1 MSACSSPLRHR
12 ALGFTLLEILVAVA
26 IFAIIGLLALGGYN
40 ELVKQS
46 EALEETAS
54 RTRAVQAAVHRLVQD
69 FAMLEP
75 RPVRDVLGDSR
86 QPALVS
92 DDRTDRLVEL
102 TRSSWTNPAGVPR
115 STLQRVSY
123 RLDDGK
129 LRREYWSAL
138 DRTLTAEPASAVLLD
153 DVRSMRLRFLDQN
166 LQWQEQWPPL
176 RYSGPD
182 AARVLPVAVEIRLEL
197 EDWGEI
203 VRLVEVSG

>member
-1 MSACSSPLRHR
+1 MNPKR

-46 EALEETAS
+46 ETLESTAR
-54 RTRAVQAAVHRLVQD
+54 RTREVQAAVHRLTQD

-86 QPALVS
+86 RAALVS
-92 DDRTDRLVEL
+92 NTDQTERLVEL
-102 TRSSWTNPAGVPR
+102 TRSSWTNPSGVPR
-115 STLQRVSY
+115 STLQRVGY
-123 RLDDGK
+123 RLENGK
-129 LRREYWSAL
+129 LRRDYWSAL

-153 DVRSMRLRFLDQN
+153 DVRSMSLRFLDQN
-166 LQWQEQWPPL
+166 LEWHEQWPP
-176 RYSGPD
+176 RRAAGPEPM
-182 AARVLPVAVEIRLEL
+182 RVLPVAVEIKLEL

-203 VRLVEVSG
+203 VRLVEIPG